1 MNVAGKTLYRTE
13 NRIFAELLRD
23 VRVRSGL
30 TQMQIVEALE
40 MTQTFASEAERGIR
54 RLDIVQIRDW
64 CAATGTTLPALIRE
78 FEKRL
83 NDPEFAEPRETD
95 GRKKGARPR

>member
-1 MNVAGKTLYRTE
+1 MTVAGKTLYRNE
-13 NRIFAELLRD
+13 NRIFSELLRD
-23 VRVRSGL
+23 TRVRSGL
-30 TQMQIVEALE
+30 TQMQLVEALE

-64 CAATGTTLPALIRE
+64 CAATGTTLEKLVRE

-83 NDPEFAEPRETD
+83 KDPKFAEPRETD
-95 GRKKGARPR
+95 GRKKGARAK